1 MGFVMTKV
9 WVHNPSDTDRAVEV
23 EFLVDT
29 GAIYSSMP
37 EHKLRE
43 IHVEPRG
50 EREFRQASGRAIIRA
65 VGEARFRYGE
75 YEGISPVIFGRKS
88 DRPLLGVVTLE
99 VLGLE
104 VDPVSRTLKPTPLL
118 LLTGGLKADGWR

>member
-1 MGFVMTKV
+1 MGFVTAKV
-9 WVHNPSDTDRAVEV
+9 WVYNPLDEEKGVEV

-29 GAIYSSMP
+29 GAVYSLIP
-37 EHKLRE
+37 EDKLKE
-43 IHVEPRG
+43 INVEPR
-50 EREFRQASGRAIIRA
+50 RKRKFRQASGQEITRE

-75 YEGISPVIFGRKS
+75 YEGISPVIFGRKN

-104 VDPVSRTLKPTPLL
+104 VDPVSRMLKPTPLL
-118 LLTGGLKADGWR
+118 LL